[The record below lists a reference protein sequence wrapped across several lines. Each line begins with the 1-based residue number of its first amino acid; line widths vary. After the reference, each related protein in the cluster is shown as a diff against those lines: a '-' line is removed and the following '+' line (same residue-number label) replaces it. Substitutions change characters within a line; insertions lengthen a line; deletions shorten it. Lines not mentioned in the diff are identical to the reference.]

1 MLSCKGFVNS
11 RFTSN
16 TYIISSSQYDNVWLV
31 DPGDTEVV
39 FEWMKNHSKTIVSG
53 IFLTHAHFDHIYGIN
68 DILSRY
74 PSCVVYVANSYGKEL
89 LFDAKKNAS
98 KYTEEGPMVVR
109 KEAFVSYYPKELE
122 LWDGV
127 FLKILYTPGHSDDSV
142 CLIVGDM
149 LFTGDTLIKDIRT
162 VTKLKTGSRDKLK
175 ETLSMLEK
183 LKGMGLMVYPG
194 HEEQFVLDSYNL
206 DNSLGT
212 VLLPIKSA

>member
-1 MLSCKGFVNS
+1 
-11 RFTSN
+11 
-16 TYIISSSQYDNVWLV
+16 
-31 DPGDTEVV
+31 
-39 FEWMKNHSKTIVSG
+39 
-53 IFLTHAHFDHIYGIN
+53 
-68 DILSRY
+68 
-74 PSCVVYVANSYGKEL
+74 VVYVANSYGKEL

-109 KEAFVSYYPKELE
+109 EEAFVSYYPKELE

-149 LFTGDTLIKDIRT
+149 LFTGDTLIKNIRT

-194 HEEQFVLDSYNL
+194 HEEQFSFDSYNL